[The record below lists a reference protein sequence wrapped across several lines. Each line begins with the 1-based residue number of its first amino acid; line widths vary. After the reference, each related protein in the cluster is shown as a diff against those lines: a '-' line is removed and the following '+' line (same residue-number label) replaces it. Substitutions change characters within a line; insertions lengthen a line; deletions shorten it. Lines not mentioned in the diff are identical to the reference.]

1 MEERK
6 GGFIPCCVFR
16 RTLKPVSVCVFF
28 VLALTPW
35 LPVTN
40 NLTTTGLPRAGH
52 TIFLK
57 VCVFFFCYCL
67 DVLNRVPKKLTDTF
81 FFKAP

>member
-28 VLALTPW
+28 VLASTPW

-52 TIFLK
+52 YNFPES
-57 VCVFFFCYCL
+57 VCFCFFVTVWLF
-67 DVLNRVPKKLTDTF
+67 
-81 FFKAP
+81 